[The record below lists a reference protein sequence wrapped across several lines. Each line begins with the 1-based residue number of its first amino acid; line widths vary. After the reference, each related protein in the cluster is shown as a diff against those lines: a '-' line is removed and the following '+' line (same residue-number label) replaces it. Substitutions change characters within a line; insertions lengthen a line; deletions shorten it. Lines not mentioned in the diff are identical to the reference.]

1 MLFNTHT
8 HTLYFSP
15 SDSSLLSILFSF
27 SPVFFCADL
36 PLLRALRFMSG
47 VRRDWSKCYRVTCEW
62 VLCLQVSWAAIL
74 NFKSKQEK
82 RFYRSREQNN
92 HLIPELGRPYAA
104 SHLQPNGLLF
114 VSAPFRAI
122 LLNRRKILPSS
133 SKQKSKRELQV
144 LLLTVPWFIYF
155 FLLLLFW
162 LIPGWLVG
170 RSFFLDPTAEGL
182 RDLGM
187 LQNLTQS
194 PVPFS

>member
-8 HTLYFSP
+8 HTLFFSQWFITFIY
-15 SDSSLLSILFSF
+15 LILIFTCL
-27 SPVFFCADL
+27 FCADL

-92 HLIPELGRPYAA
+92 HLIPELGRQYTA
-104 SHLQPNGLLF
+104 SRLQPNGLLF
-114 VSAPFRAI
+114 VSAPFWAI
-122 LLNRRKILPSS
+122 LLNIRKILPSS
-133 SKQKSKRELQV
+133 SKQKSKRELQI

-155 FLLLLFW
+155 YYYYFDLFLA
-162 LIPGWLVG
+162 G
-170 RSFFLDPTAEGL
+170 
-182 RDLGM
+182 
-187 LQNLTQS
+187 
-194 PVPFS
+194 